1 MWRSV
6 KGDFNEGNC
15 VRSPP
20 NLLVRRGLMQI
31 MDFREIGRLVSED
44 KKALEFL
51 WKRQKN
57 AECPFFETSDFY
69 FIGRGRVR
77 CRSCK
82 RDIWPLQN
90 TRFSLMKISPSQ
102 WISLIKLFEL
112 SISARKAASDVGL
125 SYKTALKAYDILLK
139 LWSGRSPGMTKYSR
153 ENLKLM
159 NHTSAEK

>member
-1 MWRSV
+1 MT
-6 KGDFNEGNC
+6 
-15 VRSPP
+15 
-20 NLLVRRGLMQI
+20 
-31 MDFREIGRLVSED
+31 
-44 KKALEFL
+44 
-51 WKRQKN
+51 
-57 AECPFFETSDFY
+57 FFEQPDFIS
-69 FIGRGRVR
+69 FWQRKSSMP
-77 CRSCK
+77 SCK